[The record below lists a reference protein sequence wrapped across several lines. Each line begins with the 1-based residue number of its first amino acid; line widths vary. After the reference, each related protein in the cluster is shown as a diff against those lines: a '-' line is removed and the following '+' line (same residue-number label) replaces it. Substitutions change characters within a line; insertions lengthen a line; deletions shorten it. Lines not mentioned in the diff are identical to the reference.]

1 MLFTVSLLRE
11 RRSLGGQCRCR
22 RLARHQGVLLV
33 HRRDSD
39 GAVERAY
46 RAIRR
51 HRPGQGSGGIA
62 AKHAL
67 ALLSS
72 SPPPSPFVTSRRSVD
87 LHARDLDAVDREGPV
102 VVDAVTVDFLQES
115 PPWSHWS
122 ASRTEVEAGP
132 PHATKRPSMRSRAR
146 RRLAVRP
153 GSAVVASSSGD
164 RRSPA
169 DGMA

>member
-1 MLFTVSLLRE
+1 M
-11 RRSLGGQCRCR
+11 
-22 RLARHQGVLLV
+22 LLV

-87 LHARDLDAVDREGPV
+87 LHVRDLDAVDREGPV

-115 PPWSHWS
+115 P
-122 ASRTEVEAGP
+122 T
-132 PHATKRPSMRSRAR
+132 
-146 RRLAVRP
+146 
-153 GSAVVASSSGD
+153 VVALV
-164 RRSPA
+164 RFE
-169 DGMA
+169 DGSRGWATARNQATIDAVTSEETVGGAAGVRGSRLILR